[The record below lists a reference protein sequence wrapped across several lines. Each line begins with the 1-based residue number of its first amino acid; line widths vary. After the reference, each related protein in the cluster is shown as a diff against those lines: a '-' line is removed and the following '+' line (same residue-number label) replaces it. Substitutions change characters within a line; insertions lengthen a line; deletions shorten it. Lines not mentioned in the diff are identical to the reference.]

1 MDFKRFD
8 KKNSMFS
15 ENKHNEFGNV
25 WKIEQNKKKKT
36 TKTIK
41 EVIRDPKKKKKH
53 KNIVRLSTIARYEGY
68 PYIQRMYD
76 KNIKKKE
83 KH

>member
-25 WKIEQNKKKKT
+25 WKIEQNKKKKNNKNNKRSHT
-36 TKTIK
+36 G
-41 EVIRDPKKKKKH
+41 PKKKKK
-53 KNIVRLSTIARYEGY
+53 
-68 PYIQRMYD
+68 
-76 KNIKKKE
+76 NIKT
-83 KH
+83 